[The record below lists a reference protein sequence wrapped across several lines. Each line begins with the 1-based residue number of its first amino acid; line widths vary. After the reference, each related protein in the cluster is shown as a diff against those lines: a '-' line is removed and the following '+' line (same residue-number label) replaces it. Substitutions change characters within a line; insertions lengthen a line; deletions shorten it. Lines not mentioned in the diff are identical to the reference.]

1 MCCIYC
7 NTFISN
13 VSIPFFNL
21 FLGVDTL
28 KTYFERIKELRISK
42 HLTQKDVS
50 NYINITT
57 NAYQK
62 YEYGT
67 RKPDIDIF
75 IKLADYF
82 DVSLDYLLGRTDNPH
97 INK

>member
-1 MCCIYC
+1 MLSLLYYIHNECVK
-7 NTFISN
+7 TF
-13 VSIPFFNL
+13 FT

-28 KTYFERIKELRISK
+28 ENYFVRIKELRLAK

-82 DVSLDYLLGRTDNPH
+82 DVSLDYLLGRSDDP
-97 INK
+97 KRY